1 MKLLICWKN
10 RSNFVYG
17 LRLFVGCSRY
27 LSKIYATRPN
37 GIYNIDHHLFV
48 SMLGSTEKPSV
59 FIVISNSGTNK
70 EASTLAD
77 LAKQRRDSY
86 Y

>member
-1 MKLLICWKN
+1 M
-10 RSNFVYG
+10 
-17 LRLFVGCSRY
+17 
-27 LSKIYATRPN
+27 
-37 GIYNIDHHLFV
+37 DHHLFA

-77 LAKQRRDSY
+77 LAKQGIPIISITQDEKSVIGEKVISSFKPLVGKTCH
-86 Y
+86 